1 MTTIELVR
9 LAIGE
14 SRNAEALDGAR
25 TAISTQLH
33 EPDPELLYLAGL
45 ACARMGAVGQAQEW
59 YTRIDSSRVRDEQLL
74 GDILGLAGRISK
86 QRFESSRTTNEDRAI
101 RHAID
106 SFVHYRRAYEAH
118 GTSYA
123 AINTAAMA
131 FVAGESAVSR
141 QFAQLAIDACSAAFD
156 HWACATRG
164 EAYLLLDNAASA
176 RAEYQAAYRLACDQH
191 GVIASIRRQLKLLAS
206 PLAVE
211 CLSDV
216 PAPIVIAFSGH
227 MIDQPG
233 RRNPR
238 FTESMVDEVAGRLRT
253 HIQGYGQAIG
263 FSQAACGADIL
274 FLEAMQKAGM
284 QTNIYLPFATGDYLS
299 TSVAFAG
306 VDWTRRHQES
316 LRSATRVTRVTEER
330 YLGDD
335 ILFEHAAEVIQGM
348 AFLRARELAT
358 TPRMLTVEARGS
370 HLTIGGTVSTAS
382 RWSKQG
388 WISERI
394 ELNSNFSAVG
404 GAETSSVPKLPG
416 VSQRRM
422 QSFVFADV
430 TGFSKMREEY
440 TPKFVDS
447 FLTTVR
453 RILDVLEQPPADANT
468 RGDGLYL
475 VFDTPD
481 GAAEFA
487 TSLLAAIRT
496 IDWIALELPRDT
508 TVRIGL
514 HIGPAYRTFD
524 PVMNKNTF
532 YGTHVNRTARLE
544 AIVQPGQIFA
554 TEAFAASIAA
564 KGERNFRCEYIGEM
578 QLAKDF
584 GVAPLYRVHRRT

>member
-1 MTTIELVR
+1 MNTIEFIR
-9 LAIGE
+9 SAIAE
-14 SRNAEALDGAR
+14 SRNAEALDVAR
-25 TAISTQLH
+25 NAISTQAH
-33 EPDPELLYLAGL
+33 EPDSELLYLAGL
-45 ACARMGAVGQAQEW
+45 ACARMGAVGQAHEW
-59 YTRIDSSRVRDEQLL
+59 YTRIDSSGVRDEQLL
-74 GDILGLAGRISK
+74 GDILCLAGRISK
-86 QRFESSRTTNEDRAI
+86 ERFEMWRASDQDRAL
-101 RHAID
+101 RHAVD

-141 QFAQLAIDACSAAFD
+141 QFAQLAIDACSAAVD
-156 HWACATRG
+156 HWAYATRG
-164 EAYLLLDNAASA
+164 EAYVLLGNAASA
-176 RAEYQAAYRLACDQH
+176 RAEYQTAYQLACNQH
-191 GVIASIRRQLKLLAS
+191 GVIASMRRQLRLLSS
-206 PLAVE
+206 PLAIE

-216 PAPIVIAFSGH
+216 PAPVVIAFSGH

-238 FTESMVDEVAGRLRT
+238 FTESMVDEVADRIRA
-253 HIQGYGQAIG
+253 HIQGYRQAIG

-274 FLEAMQKAGM
+274 FLEAMQQAGM
-284 QTNIYLPFATGDYLS
+284 QTNVFLPFASVDYLS

-306 VDWTRRHQES
+306 VDWTRRHHQA
-316 LRSATRVTRVTEER
+316 LRAATRVTLITEER

-335 ILFEHAAEVIQGM
+335 ILFEHVADVIQGM
-348 AFLRARELAT
+348 AFLRASELAT

-370 HLTIGGTVSTAS
+370 NLMIGGTASTSS
-382 RWSKQG
+382 RWSEQG

-394 ELNSNFSAVG
+394 ELNSSLSVVG
-404 GAETSSVPKLPG
+404 GAETDSVPRLHG
-416 VSQRRM
+416 LSQRRI

-430 TGFSKMREEY
+430 TGFSKMPEEY

-453 RILDVLEQPPADANT
+453 RIIDELKQPPADANT

-475 VFDTPD
+475 VFDTAD
-481 GAAEFA
+481 SAAEFA

-496 IDWIALELPRDT
+496 IDWMALELPPDT

-514 HIGPAYRTFD
+514 HTGPAYRTYD
-524 PVMNKNTF
+524 PVMKKHTF
-532 YGTHVNRTARLE
+532 YGSHVNRTARLE

-554 TEAFAASIAA
+554 TEAFAASMAA
-564 KGERNFRCEYIGEM
+564 KGEGNFRCEYIGETK
-578 QLAKDF
+578 LAKNF
-584 GVAPLYRVHRRT
+584 GVAPLYRLYRRT